1 VRFEGDGHVYVD
13 VTAPGMYRLVNNSEI
28 GSHELTLS
36 TETPGLALY
45 AYTFVS
51 GVVA

>member
-1 VRFEGDGHVYVD
+1 MSEESANVR
-13 VTAPGMYRLVNNSEI
+13 APELSGG

-36 TETPGLALY
+36 TSTPGLALY

-51 GVVA
+51 CVVP

>member
-1 VRFEGDGHVYVD
+1 
-13 VTAPGMYRLVNNSEI
+13 MYRLVNNSEI